1 MTFADIISIGVVQ
14 LHYTENATYEDRQ
27 NNLVFWAKLFNAET
41 WEEFKALANGIP
53 AIEEVGNLMLILNTT
68 DQEREILE
76 GQRRYREQ
84 MASQYTAG
92 YTDCEEKLN
101 PVISNLSTQISG
113 LNRQNSD
120 LNKKNSDL
128 NKKNSDLNKKNSDL
142 SQKNSDLNNLLQKY
156 RDKYGD
162 I

>member
-1 MTFADIISIGVVQ
+1 MVQ

-128 NKKNSDLNKKNSDL
+128 